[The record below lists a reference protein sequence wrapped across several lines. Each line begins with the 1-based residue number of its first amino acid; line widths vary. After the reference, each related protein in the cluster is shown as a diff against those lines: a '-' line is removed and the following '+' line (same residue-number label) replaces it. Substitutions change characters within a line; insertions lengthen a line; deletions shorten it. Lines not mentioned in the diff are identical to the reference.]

1 MVDPLQVSA
10 PGIPVTTRGIGP
22 QSRHRT
28 AVQSSPTAR
37 RWWLVIGVLLV
48 AGAAVALGLVAIGS

>member
-1 MVDPLQVSA
+1 
-10 PGIPVTTRGIGP
+10 
-22 QSRHRT
+22 
-28 AVQSSPTAR
+28 VQSSPTAR